1 MIIQRRG
8 VIRWVLEKTFTLP
21 DSLGLLTEKEAD
33 ALMKYSSKGSLLEEL
48 KSAGFT
54 VPSGCPD
61 TVILRDICIEKKLWR
76 SGTSP
81 TRYGIYVYYKTFSKA
96 ARNEYFSD
104 MYVYSHGEF
113 VNNVPKTDLNK
124 VNKYEERYW
133 VTNTLKS
140 AVVKVVA
147 DSKDLY
153 ITSKA

>member
-1 MIIQRRG
+1 
-8 VIRWVLEKTFTLP
+8 
-21 DSLGLLTEKEAD
+21 
-33 ALMKYSSKGSLLEEL
+33 MKYSSKGSLLEEL

-76 SGTSP
+76 SGTSL